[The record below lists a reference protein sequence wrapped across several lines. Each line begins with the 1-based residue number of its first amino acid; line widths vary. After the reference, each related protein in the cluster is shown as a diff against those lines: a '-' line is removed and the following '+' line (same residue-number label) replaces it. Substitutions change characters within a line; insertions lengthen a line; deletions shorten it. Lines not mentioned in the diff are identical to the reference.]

1 MQRLI
6 ILRGTPASGKSSIA
20 KNYRNFE
27 EKVVWLKVDNFKDFF
42 TEDATIALEFVNGS
56 AIATLGYLLSQGFSV
71 VVDGVFQNTTAV
83 DNALQFA
90 KEKNIPARVFE
101 LTASLEMLLKR
112 DNQRKGVLEG
122 LRKPLGRE
130 AITKIFNILA
140 ENLYPNAIKLN
151 TEENSIERC
160 KGIIDSYFK

>member
-1 MQRLI
+1 M
-6 ILRGTPASGKSSIA
+6 
-20 KNYRNFE
+20 
-27 EKVVWLKVDNFKDFF
+27 
-42 TEDATIALEFVNGS
+42 NGS

-112 DNQRKGVLEG
+112 DNQRKGVL
-122 LRKPLGRE
+122 K
-130 AITKIFNILA
+130 
-140 ENLYPNAIKLN
+140 
-151 TEENSIERC
+151 
-160 KGIIDSYFK
+160 D